1 MGSSARQDVGPP
13 GKAGTSKAGVVT
25 PSGSSDCG
33 RLPQEFCRLPTLPP
47 LQDVNARCIE
57 MLVNA
62 ARADRP
68 DMPSLVSQ
76 LRDLLR
82 STTPNMRARA
92 ARRAVLLVD
101 MQFANPQ
108 WWQMLKYHPTRL
120 APVPAWRGGF
130 PRQASIQLARS
141 TLMLAW
147 HSVRS
152 DRHAACLLGITPPV
166 AELIAGLSVTELD
179 QVVERRFR
187 HVRPRW
193 EDRPTVWR
201 RLLLSAEGEDLRR
214 ARDFNVYS
222 LQLLTGELLTQT
234 APSKAR

>member
-1 MGSSARQDVGPP
+1 MGGSARQDVGLPR
-13 GKAGTSKAGVVT
+13 KAGTSKADV
-25 PSGSSDCG
+25 GSTSDASDCG
-33 RLPQEFCRLPTLPP
+33 RLSQEFCRLPTLAP

-62 ARADRP
+62 ARAARP
-68 DMPSLVSQ
+68 DMPTLVSHLQ
-76 LRDLLR
+76 GLLR
-82 STTPNMRARA
+82 RTTPDMRARA
-92 ARRAVLLVD
+92 ARGAVLMVD
-101 MQFANPQ
+101 MQFANLQ
-108 WWQMLKYHPTRL
+108 WWQMLKDHPNRL
-120 APVPAWRGGF
+120 APVPAWRGAF
-130 PRQASIQLARS
+130 PRQASVQLARS
-141 TLMLAW
+141 ALTLAW

-166 AELIAGLSVTELD
+166 AELIASLSVTEID

-201 RLLLSAEGEDLRR
+201 RLLLSAEVEDLRR

-222 LQLLTGELLTQT
+222 LQLLTADLLTPPVPFKG
-234 APSKAR
+234 A

>member
-1 MGSSARQDVGPP
+1 
-13 GKAGTSKAGVVT
+13 
-25 PSGSSDCG
+25 
-33 RLPQEFCRLPTLPP
+33 
-47 LQDVNARCIE
+47 

-76 LRDLLR
+76 LRNLLR
-82 STTPNMRARA
+82 RTTPDVRARA

-101 MQFANPQ
+101 LQFANFQ
-108 WWQMLKYHPTRL
+108 WWQMLKDHPTRM
-120 APVPAWRGGF
+120 APVPAWRGAF
-130 PRQASIQLARS
+130 PRQASVQLARS
-141 TLMLAW
+141 TLTLAW
-147 HSVRS
+147 HSARS
-152 DRHAACLLGITPPV
+152 DRHAACLLGLTPAV
-166 AELIAGLSVTELD
+166 AELIASLSVTEID

-222 LQLLTGELLTQT
+222 LQLLTGDLLTPP
-234 APSKAR
+234 APLKGA